1 MLSDKTGISMFNIKQ
16 ILCSVLIAGSVLP
29 TAFSAPS
36 QGNEIP
42 VPVAADVSRQEMP
55 AQRIENITTILQH
68 IPFASLEWVDETG
81 GLSLNGTVPR
91 RDIRFTIKRD
101 EIVTKSELL
110 LFYTPSPSLI
120 PVRSQ
125 LNVYLNGILQKSI
138 PIKKEDLGK
147 KVSEL
152 IEFDPHIIRDQNSI
166 HFDFIGHYTDYCE
179 NPVDS
184 TIWLN
189 ISSQS
194 MLNLSKQHLHI
205 ANDLSSFPIPF
216 FNVSNQQQTTLSVV
230 FAGTP
235 DNNTL
240 KAASIFA
247 SYGGVL
253 TSWSG
258 VDYPVFINELPASG
272 NIVVFLTNDNKPDF
286 IKDYP
291 EVQTPCIEMADV
303 PGTQAD
309 KMLVIS
315 APDTEG
321 LIDASIALT
330 QGNVLFNGP
339 LSKVIEIKETQK
351 RKAYDA
357 PKWIDTTK
365 KVTLGS
371 LAFYDKQLSSLGFSP
386 APIEVELNLPPD
398 LYFVNGSRVDVNLI
412 YKYTKPMNIGL
423 SQMRFI
429 INDHLI
435 RSYPLKP
442 ESETSH
448 ITENIPLLGGLS
460 LFNKSRIDSSFLRP
474 QNTLTFDFKYSM
486 IFSSKV
492 NECTTQLPIENQV
505 EIDPNSTVDFT
516 DFYHFTKMPNLEIF
530 WTSGYPFSIFADLQ
544 QTAALVSRPDDT
556 SELNAMFNTLGR
568 IGSQLG
574 FPALNIQ
581 VKGAPSDKEIKD
593 LADYDL
599 LVFGQVPSVLKE
611 DRNANVVLDATQ
623 QSINTSFNDSVPSR
637 FNEDKKE
644 VTMKIKQ
651 KNATGVGA
659 FISFMSPLNNNKTV
673 VALISDSSEGM
684 ENIARNMIVNHGT
697 NQTLGS
703 VTVVKGDTSKSFDVG
718 DTYYVGDLPWYQRI
732 YYILLDNPWMLM
744 FLCLFCAV
752 VFCILMYRFLR
763 HIQKTRL
770 KQMQLRKEQ

>member
-1 MLSDKTGISMFNIKQ
+1 MFKIKQ
-16 ILCSVLIAGSVLP
+16 LLCIVLVAGSVLQA
-29 TAFSAPS
+29 AFSAPAAEKHAKVPTDTVKTEQS
-36 QGNEIP
+36 GNR
-42 VPVAADVSRQEMP
+42 V
-55 AQRIENITTILQH
+55 ENITTVLQH
-68 IPFASLEWVDETG
+68 IPFANLEWVDETG
-81 GLSLNGTVPR
+81 GLSLSGTVPR
-91 RDIRFTIKRD
+91 RDVRFTIKRD
-101 EIVTKSELL
+101 EIVTKSELK

-125 LNVYLNGILQKSI
+125 LNVYLNGVLQKSI

-147 KVSEL
+147 KVSEV
-152 IEFDPHIIRDQNSI
+152 IEFDSHIIRDQNQI

-194 MLNLSKQHLHI
+194 ILDLSKQHLHI

-216 FNVSNQQQTTLSVV
+216 FNVSNQQKSVLSVI
-230 FAGTP
+230 FADTP

-240 KAASIFA
+240 KAASVFA

-272 NIVVFLTNDNKPDF
+272 NLVVFITNDKKPDF
-286 IKDYP
+286 LKDYP
-291 EVQTPCIEMADV
+291 NVQVPCIEMADV

-309 KMLVIS
+309 KMLIIS
-315 APDTEG
+315 APDTQG
-321 LIDASIALT
+321 LVDASRALT

-339 LSKVIEIKETQK
+339 LSMVLELLETQK
-351 RKAYDA
+351 RKPYDA
-357 PKWIDTTK
+357 PKWIDTSK
-365 KVTLGS
+365 KVTFGS
-371 LAFYDKQLSSLGFSP
+371 LTFYDKQLSSQGFSP
-386 APIEVELNLPPD
+386 SPIEVELNLPPD

-460 LFNKSRIDSSFLRP
+460 LFNKSKIDSSFLRP

-492 NECTTQLPIENQV
+492 NECTTQLPIDNQV
-505 EIDPNSTVDFT
+505 EIDPNSTIDFT

-530 WTSGYPFSIFADLQ
+530 WTSGYPFSIYADLQ
-544 QTAALVSRPDDT
+544 ETAAIVNDPGDT
-556 SELNAMFNTLGR
+556 SELNALFNTLAR

-574 FPALNIQ
+574 FPALN
-581 VKGAPSDKEIKD
+581 VEVLGNPSEDEIKKYSD
-593 LADYDL
+593 CDL
-599 LVFGQVPSVLKE
+599 LVFGQVPSILSE
-611 DRNANVVLDATQ
+611 DDNANVVLDATQ
-623 QSINTSFNDSVPSR
+623 QSINTSFNDSVPTH
-637 FNEDKKE
+637 FNDEKKE

-659 FISFMSPLNNNKTV
+659 FVSFMSPLNSNKTV

-684 ENIARNMIVNHGT
+684 ENIARNMIVNHGSS
-697 NQTLGS
+697 QTLGS
-703 VTVVKGDTSKSFDVG
+703 VTVIKGDTSKSFDVG
-718 DTYYVGDLPWYQRI
+718 ETYYIGDLPWYQRI
-732 YYILLDNPWMLM
+732 YYILLDNPWFLM

-763 HIQKTRL
+763 HIQKSRL
-770 KQMQLRKEQ
+770 KMQQLRKEQ